1 MTRYAAPPPEGLPP
15 IIPVDIPLDWS
26 PQQALAAYEWLEEL
40 RTRIWLLYGSDI
52 QQFLRNDIVQTVQ
65 PHSDHHDPF

>member
-1 MTRYAAPPPEGLPP
+1 MTRYAAPPPDHLPR

-26 PQQALAAYEWLEEL
+26 PQQALAAYAWLEEL

-52 QQFLRNDIVQTVQ
+52 QQWLRSDIVPTVQ
-65 PHSDHHDPF
+65 PHGDDDSF